1 MSTIR
6 IVIVD
11 DHTLMRSGLKLMLA
25 NQADIEVVG
34 EAADA
39 VSALRLIEA
48 VKPDIVLL
56 DISMPDRSGIDC
68 ITDILEID
76 GKTKILLLTM
86 YEDPEYLK
94 QGFALGA
101 VGYVLKKAADDALY
115 QAIRTV
121 YAGSVFFPAAMSAA
135 FIPAKPKQG
144 NPLQDGA
151 KRPLSEQEKSVLRLI
166 AMGYSN
172 VEIGEKLLISTKT
185 VETYKYRV
193 MEKLNAKKR
202 SDLVKYALENG
213 LINREEGK
221 EGKGD

>member
-1 MSTIR
+1 MSKIR

-25 NQADIEVVG
+25 NQADIEVIG

-39 VSALRLIEA
+39 ASALQLIA
-48 VKPDIVLL
+48 ALKPDIVLL

-68 ITDILEID
+68 IADIL
-76 GKTKILLLTM
+76 KIESTIKIILLTM

-121 YAGSVFFPAAMSAA
+121 YAGSVFFPADMSSA
-135 FIPAKPKQG
+135 FIPAKPKWG
-144 NPLQDGA
+144 NSIQDGA

-172 VEIGEKLLISTKT
+172 VEIAEKLIISTKT

-193 MEKLNAKKR
+193 MEKLDAKKR
-202 SDLVKYALENG
+202 SDLVKYALKND
-213 LINREEGK
+213 LINREDGPPH
-221 EGKGD
+221 KGD